1 MRARPGIDLEDK
13 DEQGRIRSCISERDL
28 QVACRQGV
36 GREDKP
42 ARGDG
47 KAHARQQQKAE
58 LGSSRRVE
66 DAGQIQGL
74 WARLGIWERAQRRK

>member
-1 MRARPGIDLEDK
+1 MHAHQSETSRWHA
-13 DEQGRIRSCISERDL
+13 GRVE
-28 QVACRQGV
+28 
-36 GREDKP
+36 GRGDRP

-58 LGSSRRVE
+58 RGSSRGVE

-74 WARLGIWERAQRRK
+74 WATLGMWE